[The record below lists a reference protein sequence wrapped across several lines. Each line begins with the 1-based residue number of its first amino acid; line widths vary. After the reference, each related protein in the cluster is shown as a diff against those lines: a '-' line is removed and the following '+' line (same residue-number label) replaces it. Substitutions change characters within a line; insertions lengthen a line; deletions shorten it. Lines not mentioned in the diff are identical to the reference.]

1 MATPLL
7 ICDDSSLARKQ
18 IARSLPDNLA
28 VDVSFATHGGEA
40 LDAIRAGKGD
50 VLLLDLNMPVMDG
63 YQVLEAI
70 QREDLPTMVIVIS
83 GDIQPSAYQ
92 RVKKLGALDFIKKP
106 VDQNTLNHVLLQYGV
121 FSDSDFVE
129 EPVTETPATENT
141 SDVQLLN
148 ASGELSARLRD
159 CYQEVANIAMGRAGD
174 LLARLLNVFV
184 MLPVPNVNYIAVSE
198 VSMALSAIE
207 ADERISGVCQGFIGG
222 GISGEALLILND
234 SSFLDLAALMNY
246 SEGVDEQAELELLM
260 DVANVLI
267 GACLGGISEQLD
279 FKFSQGHPV
288 VLGQHCHI
296 SDLMDD
302 NIKTMQK
309 TLAIEISYGI
319 EGHAIKCDLL
329 LLFTEKSMQKLN
341 EKVSH
346 LLD

>member
-40 LDAIRAGKGD
+40 LEAIRAGKGD

-129 EPVTETPATENT
+129 EPATEIPATENT

-159 CYQEVANIAMGRAGD
+159 CYQEVANIAMGRPGTY
-174 LLARLLNVFV
+174 LR
-184 MLPVPNVNYIAVSE
+184 
-198 VSMALSAIE
+198 
-207 ADERISGVCQGFIGG
+207 GC
-222 GISGEALLILND
+222 
-234 SSFLDLAALMNY
+234 
-246 SEGVDEQAELELLM
+246 
-260 DVANVLI
+260 
-267 GACLGGISEQLD
+267 
-279 FKFSQGHPV
+279 
-288 VLGQHCHI
+288 
-296 SDLMDD
+296 
-302 NIKTMQK
+302 
-309 TLAIEISYGI
+309 
-319 EGHAIKCDLL
+319 
-329 LLFTEKSMQKLN
+329 
-341 EKVSH
+341 
-346 LLD
+346 